1 MHPPQLNFTRK
12 QRVVL
17 PTSLAFQR
25 ITHPCVIREE
35 SGRIRGSATDR
46 QQRPSPL
53 VSLVLLGLRAGVHS
67 TALPLC
73 TMIWLRAA
81 LTFRTNKNAVMLLPH
96 ADIRLPFLTRDRNP
110 LKNRLIGSQFS
121 MYSWLSRCQ

>member
-12 QRVVL
+12 QRVIL

-67 TALPLC
+67 NLAHNMHDN
-73 TMIWLRAA
+73 MIMRAIDFLR
-81 LTFRTNKNAVMLLPH
+81 TSKNAVKSMLRP
-96 ADIRLPFLTRDRNP
+96 AIRPREPDER
-110 LKNRLIGSQFS
+110 Q
-121 MYSWLSRCQ
+121 